1 MEKYDA
7 IIVGAGT
14 AGCLAAITMASA
26 GLKTLIVEIKSRQ
39 EIGNK
44 VCGDAIG
51 EIDFKALGLQ
61 RPTKD
66 VLKNSIKGVKIYSP
80 DEETF
85 FKIEAAEF
93 KGYMLDR
100 HLFGQWLLDIAVER
114 GATLMD
120 STLFLEP
127 VIEGGFV
134 TGIRCKNTE
143 GELIQLESKVLVD
156 ASGFFAAVRSKLPVE
171 MGIEQRLADEDIEV
185 CYREVRQLMQEP
197 DDLDYCKIYLNQE
210 KTPGGYTWIFPTDKL
225 HTNAGLGVYMHG
237 SHPNPK
243 KLFYEH
249 TLQRQ
254 LFEGSTPVKMGGGLD
269 PTRRPI
275 DKLVGNGV
283 VLIGDAASLVNPI
296 SGGGIGS
303 SMKSG
308 FYAGQA
314 IIGALKEGDASQ
326 EALWGYARVY
336 MSSDGMKQAKLDIFR
351 RFLIG
356 TDDADLNFGMKYRIL
371 TEEDIFMAGENEG
384 FSMTLQ
390 DTARRMFRGIS
401 RLGLLN
407 RLRVTAGI
415 MKRVN
420 AHYEAYPETPEGFEE
435 WQKETVSL
443 IDQARLKLQLR

>member
-1 MEKYDA
+1 VATRHRRREGRHPHGLDA
-7 IIVGAGT
+7 VPGT
-14 AGCLAAITMASA
+14 SNR
-26 GLKTLIVEIKSRQ
+26 ESR
-39 EIGNK
+39 I
-44 VCGDAIG
+44 
-51 EIDFKALGLQ
+51 
-61 RPTKD
+61 
-66 VLKNSIKGVKIYSP
+66 
-80 DEETF
+80 
-85 FKIEAAEF
+85 
-93 KGYMLDR
+93 
-100 HLFGQWLLDIAVER
+100 
-114 GATLMD
+114 
-120 STLFLEP
+120 
-127 VIEGGFV
+127 
-134 TGIRCKNTE
+134 
-143 GELIQLESKVLVD
+143 
-156 ASGFFAAVRSKLPVE
+156 
-171 MGIEQRLADEDIEV
+171 ADEDIEV
-185 CYREVRQLMQEP
+185 CYREVRQLEREP
-197 DDLDYCKIYLNQE
+197 DDLDYCNIYLNQE

-225 HTNAGLGVYMHG
+225 HTNAGLGVYMYG

-243 KLFYEH
+243 KLFYEN

-254 LFEGSTPVKMGGGLD
+254 LFDGSTPVKMGGGLD

-326 EALWGYARVY
+326 EALWGYARIY

-384 FSMTLQ
+384 FSMTLP
-390 DTARRMFRGIS
+390 DKARRVFRGIS

-415 MKRVN
+415 MKQVN

-435 WQKETVSL
+435 WQKETVRL
-443 IDQARLKLQLR
+443 IDQARSKLQLR